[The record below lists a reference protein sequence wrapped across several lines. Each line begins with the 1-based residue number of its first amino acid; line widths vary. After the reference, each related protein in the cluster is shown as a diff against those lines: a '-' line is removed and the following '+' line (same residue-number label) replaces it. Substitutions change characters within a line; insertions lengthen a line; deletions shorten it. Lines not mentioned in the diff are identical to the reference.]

1 MAKRNRKSL
10 GYVEKSSAIYK
21 LIVMIMRI
29 KGFEKPL
36 EAVEF
41 ALEREAKRQKITLS
55 SNG

>member
-41 ALEREAKRQKITLS
+41 ALEREAKRQKITIS